1 MSMTDKK
8 KSYAKVVQNG
18 VQAVEAVNELRAAG
32 YVRDHIYVLAH
43 DQDRTERIAD
53 TSDAKEIGIKEE
65 GVFDAIANL
74 FRSRGDELRA
84 KIVSLGFTET
94 EAAFYEK
101 ELDLGK
107 VLVIAR
113 YTA

>member
-8 KSYAKVVQNG
+8 PYAKVVQNG
-18 VQAVEAVNELRAAG
+18 VQAVEAVNELQAAG
-32 YVRDHIYVLAH
+32 YARDHIYVLAH
-43 DQDRTERIAD
+43 DENRTERIAD
-53 TSDAKEIGIKEE
+53 TSNANEIGIKEE

-74 FRSRGDELRA
+74 FRSQGDALRA
-84 KIVSLGFTET
+84 KIVSLGFTDA

-113 YTA
+113 YMA

>member
-1 MSMTDKK
+1 MSTTDKK
-8 KSYAKVVQNG
+8 AFARVVQNG
-18 VQAVEAVNELRAAG
+18 VQAVEAVHELRSAG
-32 YVRDHIYVLAH
+32 YVKDHIYVLAH
-43 DQDRTERIAD
+43 DPDRTGRIAD
-53 TSDAKEIGIKEE
+53 TSDASEIGIKEE

-113 YTA
+113 HFA